1 MAPAGRGRGVT
12 LLELLVVLALVGVLA
27 ALAYPSYRGYLV
39 RAYRMEA
46 IEALLTVAAAQER
59 FHLRYGRYA
68 GGFEPEVIPGLA
80 LAPVTAGG
88 RYALRLEEDPPGG
101 FAALASPRAGSGQE
115 RDARCSQFALDGAG
129 RRWAAD
135 SAGRDSTIDCW
146 R

>member
-39 RAYRMEA
+39 RAHRMEA

-59 FHLRYGRYA
+59 FHLQHGRYA
-68 GGFEPEVIPGLA
+68 DGFEPEVVPGLA
-80 LAPVTAGG
+80 LAPVTSGG
-88 RYALRLEEDPPGG
+88 RYALRLEGAPPGG
-101 FAALASPRAGSGQE
+101 FAALASPREGFGQE
-115 RDARCSQFALDGAG
+115 RDARCSQLALDGTG
-129 RRWAAD
+129 RRWAVD
-135 SAGRDSTIDCW
+135 GAGRDSTTDCW